1 MAEKLK
7 NIFYVACARRDGTT
21 VAAYGQK
28 AYANDVAKLISTPAF
43 RQKKTPGARTSLT
56 SKNGTFHMLGNKEG
70 LVVVVVTSASYPN
83 RTVYSGFCEDVFH
96 QFQSKNY
103 DWQECEANKW
113 SSKLKGPLASLCK
126 EYDDPAEKNKVA
138 KLRGQVEQVQ
148 GVMQENISK
157 ALQNIETTENLD
169 EKAENL
175 ADEADLFKKKA
186 KKLAWKEVGGFS
198 LCSSVGGLM
207 SDVHFFCLYF

>member
-1 MAEKLK
+1 
-7 NIFYVACARRDGTT
+7 
-21 VAAYGQK
+21 
-28 AYANDVAKLISTPAF
+28 
-43 RQKKTPGARTSLT
+43 
-56 SKNGTFHMLGNKEG
+56 NGTFHMLGNKEG

-186 KKLAWKEVGGFS
+186 KKLAWKEV
-198 LCSSVGGLM
+198 SSVKFLFFVFFVVFQCWWF
-207 SDVHFFCLYF
+207 DV